1 MSLLQI
7 ESVVVRFGGLNA
19 VDNVSLGLERG
30 TIHGLIGPNG
40 AGKTT
45 LINAVSGLVA
55 TASGRILLD
64 SQDVLRLPAWKV
76 AALGVRRTFQHAEI
90 FPDQTVLSNVLTGS
104 FSRRVGLWHDAIRTP
119 VMRRTEAAVIRDA
132 DALLERLGL
141 GAYRNAV
148 AGDLPFGILKRT
160 DIARALLDK
169 PLIMMMDEPTSG
181 MSESEAQDIIGICF
195 DIVRDLGVTLL
206 VIEHNMRVI
215 MAIADTI
222 TVLDHGEKIAEGAP
236 AAIQSDP
243 AVIEAYLG
251 SEDDDA

>member
-1 MSLLQI
+1 
-7 ESVVVRFGGLNA
+7 
-19 VDNVSLGLERG
+19 
-30 TIHGLIGPNG
+30 
-40 AGKTT
+40 
-45 LINAVSGLVA
+45 
-55 TASGRILLD
+55 
-64 SQDVLRLPAWKV
+64 
-76 AALGVRRTFQHAEI
+76 
-90 FPDQTVLSNVLTGS
+90 
-104 FSRRVGLWHDAIRTP
+104 VGLWHDAIRTP

-141 GAYRNAV
+141 GAYRDAV